1 LDCTDLEYAKLTR
14 ANLSGASIAEAM
26 LEGIDLSGSNLS
38 NANFAATALCDAN
51 LTGACL
57 RDTTFSEFLLVGANL
72 TNVDLSEAI
81 ISLDGADIDRIS
93 GAILCN
99 TIMPDGSIRN
109 DHCQ

>member
-1 LDCTDLEYAKLTR
+1 
-14 ANLSGASIAEAM
+14 M
-26 LEGIDLSGSNLS
+26 LQGIDLSGSNLS
-38 NANFAATALCDAN
+38 NAHFAESALCDAN

-57 RDTTFSEFLLVGANL
+57 RDTTFYEPLLVGANL

-81 ISLDGADIDRIS
+81 ISLDWADIDRIS

-99 TIMPDGSIRN
+99 TTMPDGSIRN

>member
-1 LDCTDLEYAKLTR
+1 VE
-14 ANLSGASIAEAM
+14 
-26 LEGIDLSGSNLS
+26 
-38 NANFAATALCDAN
+38 
-51 LTGACL
+51 
-57 RDTTFSEFLLVGANL
+57 ANL

-81 ISLDGADIDRIS
+81 ISLDRADIDRIS